1 MPDFCDSVAVGFLIF
16 AFARLWP
23 LSLDQL
29 IRSEISSLTQ
39 DNSYLLST
47 NIGLRDRGRLVG
59 LALRLAARRIEVGLY
74 FRRPRHAL
82 HAAQLPE
89 VRQEDD
95 VVDRQAPGVEARGA
109 VRVGATK
116 QGLQFQKECGGARQ
130 QLGRLRNGLVVIES
144 EFCGIFPNRI
154 FGVAGICPVLNR
166 HFCDAR
172 AHQRGDH
179 LLEIFAPRVQ
189 VAPSRCG
196 GDATRDAGR
205 DVGADFE

>member
-1 MPDFCDSVAVGFLIF
+1 MCHILSIQKEKILTFFIGGIYLVMCTSSYRMEVKTSISQSCLEKAQPRKKISHKITHLLLPHISIIKSFFYLFL
-16 AFARLWP
+16 
-23 LSLDQL
+23 
-29 IRSEISSLTQ
+29 
-39 DNSYLLST
+39 N
-47 NIGLRDRGRLVG
+47 N
-59 LALRLAARRIEVGLY
+59 
-74 FRRPRHAL
+74 
-82 HAAQLPE
+82 LPE